1 MDTCYPIS
9 MRYVHGQRTRTNNH
23 LEGWHSKVN
32 KDVGRHHPSIYTLL
46 RYLKAEQAATELTLR
61 RARLGAAPKPPRRKY
76 RTMDATVQRLT
87 AAYDSGEVP
96 ALQFLEEFSEVVQQM
111 RRRRQH

>member
-1 MDTCYPIS
+1 MSLVSFIQCY
-9 MRYVHGQRTRTNNH
+9 YF
-23 LEGWHSKVN
+23 K
-32 KDVGRHHPSIYTLL
+32 SIITPQLL
-46 RYLKAEQAATELTLR
+46 RYLKAEQAETELTLR

-76 RTMDATVQRLT
+76 RAMDATVQRLT

-96 ALQFLEEFSEVVQQM
+96 ALQFLEELSEVVQQM